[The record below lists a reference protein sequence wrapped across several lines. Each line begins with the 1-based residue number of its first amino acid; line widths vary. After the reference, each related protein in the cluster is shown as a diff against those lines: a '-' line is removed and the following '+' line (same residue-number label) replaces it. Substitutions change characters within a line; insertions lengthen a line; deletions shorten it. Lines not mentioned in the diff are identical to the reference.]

1 MRSSELLSKEWC
13 DLVFENRNREY
24 GAYRLRAQAGMRYR
38 RAMAMVFGF
47 FAAMTLI
54 GVGLA
59 LYTQYIIKKEMKAA
73 EEAFVELHKSD
84 LKDGYKVKFVATA
97 RMAPPTRMAPGA
109 TQSAFKIVDGVPPLK
124 SFGMDG
130 PIVYDPEQ
138 DAITT
143 PIIDTTSLHD
153 TSLPIAKQK
162 IVPTD
167 VVSQMP
173 TFPGGPRAFM
183 LWLNENISYPQRCIN
198 SKKQGVVTLSFIVG
212 TDGYPIDFEVKN
224 AFDTQ
229 IYSISL
235 GALKRMPRWKPGT
248 DDEGKVVPVRISVS
262 VEFKI

>member
-1 MRSSELLSKEWC
+1 M
-13 DLVFENRNREY
+13 VFENRNQEY

-38 RAMAMVFGF
+38 RAMSMVFGF
-47 FAAMTLI
+47 FAAMALVGI
-54 GVGLA
+54 GVA
-59 LYTQYIIKKEMKAA
+59 IYTHYIINKEMKAA
-73 EEAFVELHKSD
+73 EEAFSELRKSD
-84 LKDGYKVKFVATA
+84 LKEEYEVKFIATT

-109 TQSAFKIVDGVPPLK
+109 TQSEFKIVDGTPPLK

-130 PIVYDPEQ
+130 PVVYDPEQ

-153 TSLPIAKQK
+153 SSLPIAKQK
-162 IVPTD
+162 IVPTE

-173 TFPGGPRAFM
+173 VFPGGPRAFM
-183 LWLNENISYPQRCIN
+183 LWLDENISYPQRCIN
-198 SKKQGVVTLSFIVG
+198 SKKEGTVTLTFIVG

-229 IYSISL
+229 IYRAAL

-248 DDEGKVVPVRISVS
+248 DAEGKLVPVRITVP
-262 VEFKI
+262 VDFKI